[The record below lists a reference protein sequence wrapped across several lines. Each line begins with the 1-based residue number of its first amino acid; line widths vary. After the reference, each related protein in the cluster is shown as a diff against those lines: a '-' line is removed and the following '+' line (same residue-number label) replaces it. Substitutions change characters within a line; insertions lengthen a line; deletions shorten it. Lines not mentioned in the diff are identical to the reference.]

1 MILSARMTTQTGLA
15 PWALF
20 AGVLAMA
27 GLPIYIHA
35 PKVFGDQ
42 HGVSLA
48 AMGAV
53 LFSLRLL
60 DVVQDPLLGR
70 LAEVLGSRRG
80 GAVTLAGAVLAG
92 GMLGLFAVTPP
103 IAPLLWFA
111 LMLTLVFSAYSFLTI
126 CFYAQGVTRAAS
138 LGPSGH
144 TKLARWREPGALLGV
159 CLASVAP
166 ALFATMTDAPYAAFA
181 WVFALL
187 VLLAVTAMRGEWQAT
202 PPPSPA
208 FRTVIGDPL
217 ARRLL
222 IIALLNA
229 APVAVTATLFL
240 YFVDGRLAAPG
251 AEGPLLLLFFL
262 TAAGAAPVWG
272 RLSDRFGVKPVL
284 IAAMALSIA
293 AFATV
298 PLLGAGDIAAFAA
311 VCLVSGAALGADL
324 TLLPALFA
332 ARMER
337 IAPSG
342 AAGFG
347 LWSFVSKFA
356 LALAALVLL
365 PALQLAGFT
374 PGQPASPTALTVL
387 ALLYAGLPCLLKAA
401 ALVLLAATQIEDP
414 RCRTSF

>member
-1 MILSARMTTQTGLA
+1 MILSARMVDGDGLA

-20 AGVLAMA
+20 GGVLAMA

-35 PKVFGDQ
+35 PKVFADQ

-53 LFSLRLL
+53 LFGLRLL
-60 DVVQDPLLGR
+60 DVAQDPLLGR
-70 LAEVLGSRRG
+70 LAEVLGNRRG
-80 GAVTLAGAVLAG
+80 AAVALAGTGLAT
-92 GMLGLFAVTPP
+92 GMLGLFAVDPP

-126 CFYAQGVTRAAS
+126 CFYAQGVTRAAT
-138 LGPSGH
+138 LGALGH
-144 TKLARWREPGALLGV
+144 LRLARWREPGALLGV
-159 CLASVAP
+159 CLAAVAP
-166 ALFATMTDAPYAAFA
+166 AVFATLTDAPYAAFA
-181 WVFALL
+181 WAFALF

-202 PPPSPA
+202 PAPSPA
-208 FRTVIGDPL
+208 FGTVITDPV

-222 IIALLNA
+222 VIALLNA
-229 APVAVTATLFL
+229 SPMAVTATLFL

-251 AEGPLLLLFFL
+251 AEAPLLLLFFL
-262 TAAGAAPVWG
+262 TAAEAAPLWG
-272 RLSDRFGVKPVL
+272 HLSDRFGPKPVL
-284 IAAMALSIA
+284 IGAMVLSIA
-293 AFATV
+293 AFAPV

-337 IAPSG
+337 IAPSA

-365 PALQLAGFT
+365 PVLQLAGFT
-374 PGQPASPTALTVL
+374 PGAPASQGALTLL

-401 ALVLLAATQIEDP
+401 ALILLATTELEDTP
-414 RCRTSF
+414 CRTSF